1 MMTTIGVC
9 SRSFSRDSYLRN
21 ELLKIYPNAKFNELG
36 ISLEGKELIDFLSD
50 CTAAIVGLEKITRE
64 VLVALPKL
72 QVISKFGVGLD
83 SIDVNAMKDLGRKL
97 GWTPGINKRSVSEL
111 VIALTLNLLRNVTFQ
126 RNKVVEGEW
135 QQITGKTLSGKTV
148 GIIGCNNI
156 GKDLIVLLE
165 NWNCKILAY
174 DIAPDHTLESD
185 GLVQY
190 VDLDTLLATSD
201 VVSLHLPLNASTRNI
216 LSAKK
221 LLLLKRSS
229 VLINTSRGGL
239 VDESALKELLL
250 AGEIAG
256 AAFDVFET
264 EPPLDTELL
273 RLPNFLVTPHIGGS
287 TFESIRAMGMAA
299 IEGLEKNLIPK

>member
-1 MMTTIGVC
+1 MTTIGVC